1 MQKEGDRAS
10 SYSADRSFFDNSL
23 VEWNL
28 DGPGPR
34 SSGVESRSHL
44 PWHRARSSRCWRT
57 GRAGFVF
64 RPLFRS
70 EHATRQSLARTW
82 SSYAPR
88 RSPTLRSENHDGR
101 VVELHNLLECLK
113 SAKAA
118 HAMFPGHRPYR
129 IEQRT
134 SPNDRIG
141 RWWGASCCPIRHQ
154 RPPLS
159 HGERF
164 SKSASNS
171 ARLEKFDTDVM
182 VSSPND
188 PARPTRVRRSGQMQ
202 SKAFRQ
208 IVNVANRQACT

>member
-1 MQKEGDRAS
+1 MLNFDPICRGIAQGAAGAGERGGPDLSFARCLGASTRRDKAWLGRGPATPPGDRQHCVAKTMMGGLS
-10 SYSADRSFFDNSL
+10 SYTIFLNASNRRRRHTRCF
-23 VEWNL
+23 L
-28 DGPGPR
+28 D
-34 SSGVESRSHL
+34 
-44 PWHRARSSRCWRT
+44 T
-57 GRAGFVF
+57 GRIELSKE
-64 RPLFRS
+64 P
-70 EHATRQSLARTW
+70 
-82 SSYAPR
+82 AP
-88 RSPTLRSENHDGR
+88 TTAL
-101 VVELHNLLECLK
+101 
-113 SAKAA
+113 
-118 HAMFPGHRPYR
+118 
-129 IEQRT
+129 
-134 SPNDRIG
+134 

-159 HGERF
+159 YGERF